1 MSKHVIAVD
10 IDEVLFPFTPEF
22 LAKHNATHGVSI
34 EQSDLNT
41 YYFIEELYEL
51 GENEDPEDIIEN
63 FLHEAYEG
71 NIGPYNGAIEAIQ
84 KLKQNFTL
92 EIITARRPT
101 MQTITEKWL
110 NKHFPEVFK
119 GVHFPRKRSAQTTKV
134 EICKEIGAKYLI
146 DDHPA
151 NFEGMLEAGITLLLF
166 GEYPW
171 NNTDKL
177 PKNVTRVKDWQAVEL
192 YFDGKSRQ

>member
-1 MSKHVIAVD
+1 MSKQIIAVD

-22 LAKHNATHGVSI
+22 LAKHNETHGGSI
-34 EQSDLNT
+34 EQSDLKT

-63 FLHEAYEG
+63 FLNEAYEG

-84 KLKQNFTL
+84 KLKQNFIL
-92 EIITARRPT
+92 EVITARRPS
-101 MQTITEKWL
+101 MQAITEKWL

-119 GVHFPRKRSAQTTKV
+119 GVHFPRKRSEQTTKV

-146 DDHPA
+146 DDHPS
-151 NFEGMLEAGITLLLF
+151 NFEGMTEAGITVLLF
-166 GEYPW
+166 GEYVW
-171 NNTDKL
+171 NKSDKL
-177 PKNVTRVKDWQAVEL
+177 PKNVTRVKDWQAVER
-192 YFDGKSRQ
+192 YFDGKARQ